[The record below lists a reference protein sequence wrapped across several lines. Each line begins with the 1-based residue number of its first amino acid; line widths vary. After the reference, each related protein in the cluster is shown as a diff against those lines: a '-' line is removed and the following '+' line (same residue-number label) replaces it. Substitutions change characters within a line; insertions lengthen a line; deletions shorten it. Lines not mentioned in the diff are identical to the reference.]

1 MNFNV
6 FLKGDW
12 RPCCLSSLQSVA
24 SDMAPLLVFIYS
36 AAPSLKH
43 FPTCR
48 NPPES
53 CMPHFTACIIC
64 LTECY
69 EAWSISYVD
78 CEWGR
83 ELIKPL
89 IRHALQHIYNQES
102 SWQSELASFFLNLTV
117 SFLHFWC
124 ACSKII
130 KLIID
135 ERTLLAYW
143 IMYLADGW
151 FPLFRH
157 WKARAWI
164 LRPTD
169 GGVHLSLI
177 RWFDMY
183 LDSWAT
189 ISFTIVFI
197 MERLDLVLV

>member
-1 MNFNV
+1 
-6 FLKGDW
+6 
-12 RPCCLSSLQSVA
+12 
-24 SDMAPLLVFIYS
+24 MAPLLVFIYS
-36 AAPSLKH
+36 AVLPPKH
-43 FPTCR
+43 FPTFR

-53 CMPHFTACIIC
+53 CMPHFPACIIC

-89 IRHALQHIYNQES
+89 IRHTLQHIYNQES
-102 SWQSELASFFLNLTV
+102 SWQSELASLFLSLIV
-117 SFLHFWC
+117 SFLYFCC
-124 ACSKII
+124 ACRQII

-157 WKARAWI
+157 WKARAGI
-164 LRPTD
+164 KSPTD
-169 GGVHLSLI
+169 RGVHLSLI
-177 RWFDMY
+177 RWLMY

-189 ISFTIVFI
+189 ISLRTILFYYGTIRFI
-197 MERLDLVLV
+197 FGMIRFDPCLVRSDTIWHSF